1 MHVCL
6 REVKYSLFSLKAL
19 LFTAFLVTVL
29 KILTYALVSTW
40 SLVSSGYEHV
50 KRKMHPW
57 LTVDKTWLGLR
68 SIVYLQDNPFITE
81 TLSAEKQVAWHE
93 AGTRKRLARTSIGH
107 HYSVWAAPNIW
118 TCQYQIFGQTT
129 TKIWTASGQIAGF
142 DNTEYLDLIIVW
154 SWH

>member
-1 MHVCL
+1 M
-6 REVKYSLFSLKAL
+6 
-19 LFTAFLVTVL
+19 
-29 KILTYALVSTW
+29 
-40 SLVSSGYEHV
+40 
-50 KRKMHPW
+50 
-57 LTVDKTWLGLR
+57 
-68 SIVYLQDNPFITE
+68 QDNPFITE

-118 TCQYQIFGQTT
+118 TCQYQIFEQTT

-154 SWH
+154 SWHSQIQGVFLTGSPLKCWRESNRFQINLRVPDCPQNQNEFEVSFDL